1 MSKKL
6 RNLLSLLICF
16 LAMTATPVKA
26 ASNTSGV
33 ITNTNILLILLLLS
47 VIVNILIIKVFVAY
61 YHTISQKEKTSAR
74 TNLENNDLKE
84 TNNRLTKNVQ
94 VLENWKKNV
103 KKAVPNIENLIADQ
117 VAKENA
123 EIFDKTINNVL
134 KIKPSAETY
143 ATLKTAL
150 NEYKNLP
157 PAEQTYVTANIESL
171 VEKIEI
177 AKKCYIS
184 AATRYLK
191 KATHYI
197 PTASEHEK
205 WEKVINYYTD
215 LPTEI
220 QIQLDKSLVSEIF
233 SMYQMAMADHT
244 YFHLADKA

>member
-6 RNLLSLLICF
+6 RNLLSLLICS

-26 ASNTSGV
+26 ASDTSGV

-184 AATRYLK
+184 SAMRYLK

-205 WEKVINYYTD
+205 LEKVINYYTD